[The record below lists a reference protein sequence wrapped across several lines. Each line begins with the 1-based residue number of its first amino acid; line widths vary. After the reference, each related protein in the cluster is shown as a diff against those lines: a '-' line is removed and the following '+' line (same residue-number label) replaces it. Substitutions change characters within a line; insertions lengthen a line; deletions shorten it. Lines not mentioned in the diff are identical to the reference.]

1 MQTSIITLKNA
12 VDQAIKV
19 LREGGVI
26 LFPTDTVWGL
36 GCDATNPAAVDK
48 LLKIKNSAGND
59 NTGGGN
65 DSSIGNGMVVVVNDF
80 NLVGKYVKNISDM
93 AIEIAEMSDTP
104 LTIVYPGAINLAPK
118 VKAKDGS
125 AAIRVVTHPFCT
137 MLLAKFGRA
146 VVATLPITSGG
157 KTPKCLSEI
166 NPEITE
172 RTDWVADPV
181 FDEGST
187 GKPSSILYI
196 GEGGVVKVIRN

>member
-1 MQTSIITLKNA
+1 MEIKNA
-12 VDQAIKV
+12 VDQAVKA

-26 LFPTDTVWGL
+26 IIPTDTVWGL
-36 GCDATNPAAVDK
+36 GCDATNPAAVEK
-48 LLKIKNSAGND
+48 LLKIKNPAGN
-59 NTGGGN
+59 T
-65 DSSIGNGMVVVVNDF
+65 GMVVVVNDF
-80 NLVGKYVKNISDM
+80 NLVGKYVKNISEM

-118 VKAKDGS
+118 VMAGDGS

-137 MLLAKFGRA
+137 MMLAKFGKA
-146 VVATLPITSGG
+146 VVATLPMTSGS

-166 NPEITE
+166 DPAIVEKA
-172 RTDWVADPV
+172 DWVANPI

-196 GEGGVVKVIRN
+196 GDGGTVKVIRN